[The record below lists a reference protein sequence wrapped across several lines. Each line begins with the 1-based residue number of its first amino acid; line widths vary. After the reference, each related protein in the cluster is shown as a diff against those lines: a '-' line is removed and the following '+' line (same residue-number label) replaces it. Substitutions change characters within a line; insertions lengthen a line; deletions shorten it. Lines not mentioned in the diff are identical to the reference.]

1 MRVGRPDEGGAP
13 SSTFPARVTM
23 RIPTPIVRRATV
35 PAGMVAVDWD
45 GGDVEVSYRLRETG
59 LYGEAPFVDEW
70 KPLPPRLH
78 AMATMTRHVPAHR
91 FAIGVWEVTAGEY
104 PRFLEASG
112 YRPVRTERFAQATS
126 GPATYVELADAR
138 AYARWAGFRLPT
150 EDEWQIAAERG
161 LLERSEPLVWNLTES
176 EHVDGRSRFHILK
189 GGCAPLAAPSDW
201 YVESGPMPP
210 GRSVKLLQCGAGL
223 NRSPLIGFRC
233 AVDL

>member
-1 MRVGRPDEGGAP
+1 
-13 SSTFPARVTM
+13 
-23 RIPTPIVRRATV
+23 
-35 PAGMVAVDWD
+35 MVAIDWP
-45 GGDVEVSYRLRETG
+45 GGDIEVSYRLRETG

-91 FAIGVWEVTAGEY
+91 FAIGVCDVTAEDY
-104 PRFLEASG
+104 RRFLDASG
-112 YRPVRTERFAQATS
+112 YEPTRTERFVLAET

-138 AYARWAGFRLPT
+138 AYAAWAGFRLPT

-161 LLERSEPLVWNLTES
+161 LLERAEPLVWNLTES

-189 GGCAPLAAPSDW
+189 GGCEPLAAPSDW

-210 GRSVKLLQCGAGL
+210 SRSAKLLQCGAGL
-223 NRSPLIGFRC
+223 NRSRLIGFRC
-233 AVDL
+233 AVDF